1 LLAFQIAQDLAQND
15 NQGFI
20 NQIIQHF
27 PTINPSETDEFLKNI
42 ESNIKPKLF
51 KVLNG
56 KFSEEV
62 HQHFLKNNN
71 NSDPLI
77 IANIKNGADSKNSII
92 HEAIIMANS
101 ILQAGT
107 TSQNFLVENLE
118 WIAKASHWANF
129 TSVASLGV
137 IHRGNYSRAMEVMRP
152 YLPGNLPTP
161 KFYAHGGSLYGL
173 GLIYYNTKNQETL
186 NFLINAIKNPTN
198 NQNEVLIH
206 GACLGIGLVGMASN
220 DEMLYEEMKNV
231 LFTDSATT
239 GEAAGLA
246 IGLIMAGSRNGNVI
260 NDILEYAHET
270 KHEKIIRSIAISLS
284 IIMFNAEEKADALIE
299 ELCND
304 KDAILRYI

>member
-1 LLAFQIAQDLAQND
+1 MAFQIAQDLAQND

>member
-1 LLAFQIAQDLAQND
+1 LAFQIAQDLAQND